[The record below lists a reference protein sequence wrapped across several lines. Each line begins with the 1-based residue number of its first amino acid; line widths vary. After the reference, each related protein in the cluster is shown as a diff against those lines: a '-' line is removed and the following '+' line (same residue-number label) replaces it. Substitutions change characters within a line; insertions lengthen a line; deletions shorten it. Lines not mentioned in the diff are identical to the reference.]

1 MAFDSTLRAYSRAA
15 TDGAPL
21 ADPPLTWGI
30 ELSRTL
36 SNQPLIAEAWD
47 AGGLYQVG
55 AFPGMRWAEW
65 NGRYRDV
72 LRRFVRGE
80 PGLVSEVATRL
91 AGSHDMYR
99 ERSPLHSINFVT
111 CHDGFTLYDLV
122 SYNDKHNEANGEA
135 NRDGTN
141 DNLSWNCGVEGDT
154 DDAAVL
160 ALRRRQAKNHM
171 AILFL
176 SQGVPMI
183 LAGDE
188 VLRSQRGNNNA
199 YSQDNELS
207 WFDWR
212 LSETNCEMLRF
223 TRELIALRH
232 RHPSLRRRR
241 FLSGR
246 PGQDAA
252 MPDIAWHSERL
263 NEPPWHDSD
272 ARLLAFTLAGSSTQ
286 EKPLHVILNMWWE
299 PRTVALP
306 ALQGYGWR
314 VAIDTALASPHDI
327 TPPESPQV
335 NASEQYVVHSRS
347 VVVLEGR

>member
-1 MAFDSTLRAYSRAA
+1 M
-15 TDGAPL
+15 
-21 ADPPLTWGI
+21 
-30 ELSRTL
+30 
-36 SNQPLIAEAWD
+36 IAEAWD
-47 AGGLYQVG
+47 AAGLYQVG

-99 ERSPLHSINFVT
+99 QRSPLHSVNFIT

-122 SYNDKHNEANGEA
+122 SYNDKHNEANGED

-160 ALRRRQAKNHM
+160 ALRRRQAKNFM

-212 LSETNCEMLRF
+212 LIETNRDMLRF
-223 TRELIALRH
+223 TRELIALRK

-241 FLSGR
+241 FLTGR
-246 PGQDAA
+246 PAPGRDAA
-252 MPDIAWHSERL
+252 GYH
-263 NEPPWHDSD
+263 
-272 ARLLAFTLAGSSTQ
+272 LAFRA
-286 EKPLHVILNMWWE
+286 
-299 PRTVALP
+299 
-306 ALQGYGWR
+306 
-314 VAIDTALASPHDI
+314 
-327 TPPESPQV
+327 PE
-335 NASEQYVVHSRS
+335 
-347 VVVLEGR
+347 